1 MWNYWYHICNKIIVN
16 KTYHILYVVCFP
28 PSVMKRQLNSL
39 TELIICFDTGWEEPY
54 FFLKSQHYQHDD
66 RTIHKLRWR
75 INFIP
80 LETMYVMK
88 KQLNLLTEFQ
98 FVSVRRTGKFI
109 ETWNL
114 CLLLNTNFVT
124 CPINLIVSWYTFYLL
139 NGLRTIPEGGKLI
152 LQPLITTKKAL
163 QKLFN

>member
-1 MWNYWYHICNKIIVN
+1 MWNSWYHICNNIIIN
-16 KTYHILYVVCFP
+16 ETNHIIYVVFFP
-28 PSVMKRQLNSL
+28 PSVKKRQLNSL

-88 KQLNLLTEFQ
+88 KQLNLVTEFIIS
-98 FVSVRRTGKFI
+98 FTVRTGKFI
-109 ETWNL
+109 ETL
-114 CLLLNTNFVT
+114 YLYFLGNTNFVT
-124 CPINLIVSWYTFYLL
+124 CPITLTVSCYTFYLL
-139 NGLRTIPEGGKLI
+139 NGLRT
-152 LQPLITTKKAL
+152 
-163 QKLFN
+163 